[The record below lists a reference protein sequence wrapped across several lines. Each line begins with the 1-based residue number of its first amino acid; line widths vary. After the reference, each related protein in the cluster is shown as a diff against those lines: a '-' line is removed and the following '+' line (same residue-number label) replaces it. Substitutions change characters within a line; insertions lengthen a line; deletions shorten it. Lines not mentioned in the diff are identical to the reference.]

1 MAHRIISNVFHNST
15 VPKISACIMSRHDS
29 VLWSVLGPRRAPGY
43 HLSFSQQSDDMRCND
58 FYSKQ
63 LRNPNIRHL
72 VSLKIRYPEI
82 PRFKLQTLIVKI
94 YRQGIG
100 YHHFGGQRTRW
111 KAKRCALIRCS
122 CARSQSSKGF
132 WRVLRYK
139 TTCNVSTTLNQKY
152 LSIFIVCMYGCMDVY
167 TFVCLSISKYV
178 SMHVCLCLCL
188 SMSKSISTS
197 MSTCMCICVCMYVYI
212 AGYVTVY
219 IHFDIVIYWYHDVDM
234 IYYTLW

>member
-152 LSIFIVCMYGCMDVY
+152 LSIFIVCMYGCVY
-167 TFVCLSISKYV
+167 
-178 SMHVCLCLCL
+178 
-188 SMSKSISTS
+188 
-197 MSTCMCICVCMYVYI
+197 ICVSVHIKVCKYACMSVSVSVYV
-212 AGYVTVY
+212 
-219 IHFDIVIYWYHDVDM
+219 
-234 IYYTLW
+234 